1 MTPVDL
7 LAEAEICLGLAADEA
22 AAVVRHRLATGHP
35 EPLEPFTRPSWVPTV
50 AMNLAA
56 VRAAGWLL
64 DAGTE
69 DERDE
74 WEHLLNMAVWEVVG
88 EAADEYAG

>member
-7 LAEAEICLGLAADEA
+7 LAEAEVCLGLAADEA
-22 AAVVRHRLATGHP
+22 ARAVRWRLANGHP
-35 EPLEPFTRPSWVPTV
+35 DPLEPFTRWWWVPTA

-64 DAGTE
+64 EAGTE

-74 WEHLLNMAVWEVVG
+74 REHLLNMAVWEVVG
-88 EAADEYAG
+88 ESADEYAG